1 MNKSNKNI
9 VFCGFMASGKTTMAR
24 LLADKLNLTY
34 IDTDEYICK
43 KYNMTIPEIFNKG
56 GEEFFRNLEFECIKE
71 ISTFQNLII
80 STGGGLLT
88 FDRNFKILKDNS
100 IIIFLDRNFK
110 DIYETISKDKNRP
123 LANNN
128 SEEKLRTLYNSRK
141 DKYLKFSHIHII
153 NDKNINMILDDIIHK
168 LKLS

>member
-9 VFCGFMASGKTTMAR
+9 VFCGFMASGKTTIAR

-34 IDTDEYICK
+34 VDTDEYICK
-43 KYNMTIPEIFNKG
+43 KYSMSIPEIFYKG
-56 GEEFFRNLEFECIKE
+56 GEELFRNFEHKCIKE
-71 ISTFQNLII
+71 ISKAGDLII

-100 IIIFLDRNFK
+100 IIIFLDRNFE

-128 SEEKLRTLYNSRK
+128 SEEKLRELYNSRK

-153 NDKNINMILDDIIHK
+153 NDKNINVILDDIIHK
-168 LKLS
+168 LKLA

>member
-1 MNKSNKNI
+1 MNKLNKNI
-9 VFCGFMASGKTTMAR
+9 VFCGFMASGKTTMAH

-100 IIIFLDRNFK
+100 IIIVNNAFDKFMCRNVLCSF
-110 DIYETISKDKNRP
+110 R
-123 LANNN
+123 
-128 SEEKLRTLYNSRK
+128 
-141 DKYLKFSHIHII
+141 
-153 NDKNINMILDDIIHK
+153 
-168 LKLS
+168 

>member
-1 MNKSNKNI
+1 MNKLNKNI
-9 VFCGFMASGKTTMAR
+9 VFCGFMASGKTTMAH

-153 NDKNINMILDDIIHK
+153 NDKNRNRQLDEIIHK
-168 LKLS
+168 LTLT

>member
-1 MNKSNKNI
+1 MNKLNKNI
-9 VFCGFMASGKTTMAR
+9 VFCGFMASGKTTIAN

-43 KYNMTIPEIFNKG
+43 KYNMSIPEIFNKG

-71 ISTFQNLII
+71 ISSSQNSII

-88 FDRNFKILKDNS
+88 FVRNFKVLKDNS
-100 IIIFLDRNFK
+100 IIIFLDRNFE

-128 SEEKLRTLYNSRK
+128 SKEKLRTLYNSRK

>member
-1 MNKSNKNI
+1 MNKLNKNI
-9 VFCGFMASGKTTMAR
+9 VFCGFMASGKTTMAH

-100 IIIFLDRNFK
+100 IIIFLDRHFK

-153 NDKNINMILDDIIHK
+153 NDKNINIILDDIIHK
-168 LKLS
+168 LKLT